1 MPNHVHLV
9 LIPSIGSK
17 IGPIIGE
24 IKRISA
30 RQIHQ
35 WLKSFGSDLLP
46 RLHVT
51 RRGALKFAFWQ
62 KRCFDHNCRSEEV
75 VWTKVKYCHNNPVKW
90 GLVRTPGDWKWS
102 SYACYF
108 GKSDVVLKVDFE
120 GCPI

>member
-24 IKRISA
+24 IKRILA

-35 WLKSFGSDLLP
+35 WLKSFGSELLP

-51 RRGALKFAFWQ
+51 RRGALKFALWQ
-62 KRCFDHNCRSEEV
+62 KRCFDHNCRLEEV
-75 VWTKVKYCHNNPVKW
+75 VWTKVKYRHDNPVNW
-90 GLVRTPGDWKWS
+90 GLVMICEEIYHTILQLPRVTPDIDL
-102 SYACYF
+102 
-108 GKSDVVLKVDFE
+108 GKFDDYVF
-120 GCPI
+120 